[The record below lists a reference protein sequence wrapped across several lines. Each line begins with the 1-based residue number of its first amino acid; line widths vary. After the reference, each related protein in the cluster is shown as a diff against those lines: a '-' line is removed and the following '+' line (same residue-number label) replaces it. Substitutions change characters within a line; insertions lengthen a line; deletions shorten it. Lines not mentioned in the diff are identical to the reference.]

1 MDDINKKIKQT
12 KDKKPEILKRMIYID
27 DNNKLK

>member
-12 KDKKPEILKRMIYID
+12 KDKKTEILKRMIYID